1 MHLTLLTDYALRVL
15 LYLAYH
21 PEKIAPASEIAA
33 SYGVSTGHIAKA
45 AKLLARY
52 GYVATRRG
60 KQGGLHLARPP
71 ETIRLSEIVRRF
83 EPTMDLLE
91 CFNPESNHCP
101 ISNTCRM
108 RDAFIEARSAFLD
121 VLDRVSLADMAR
133 NGQAMSWVGLP
144 RTTPTP
150 SSGGSP

>member
-15 LYLAYH
+15 LYLAHH
-21 PEKIAPASEIAA
+21 PERIAPASEIATA
-33 SYGVSTGHIAKA
+33 YGVSTGHIAKA

-71 ETIRLSEIVRRF
+71 ESIRVSEVVRRF

-91 CFNPESNHCP
+91 CFDPQSNHCP
-101 ISNTCRM
+101 ISATCRLK
-108 RDAFIEARSAFLD
+108 DAFIEARAAFLD
-121 VLDRVSLADMAR
+121 VLDRVTLADMAR
-133 NGQAMSWVGLP
+133 NSQSVSWTGIPRALP
-144 RTTPTP
+144 TTP
-150 SSGGSP
+150 SS